1 MTLTHTSHLVWTKAV
16 GPAIYQQ
23 RFYQPTV
30 ARRAR
35 AGQFVHLLPEAHSLF
50 RRAFSIYATDSES
63 GTFDVLH
70 QVLGEGTRSL
80 SRLEK
85 GAAVDTL
92 GPLGNR
98 FQAPPRGRRAILVGG
113 GLGMAPLRLW
123 ACELLSQM
131 RKRTRGR
138 TPDRDRLPL
147 MMLGARSGDQCTT
160 PYQASQFGIRA
171 KWATDDGSRGFH
183 GNVVALLGRDLESG
197 ALDAET
203 CVVYG
208 CGPEPMMAAL
218 ARRCAEYRVPCYV
231 SLERSMPCGF
241 GVCMGCVVRRR
252 DGAGYETFSRVCRD
266 GPVYDA
272 DTIVF

>member
-1 MTLTHTSHLVWTKAV
+1 M
-16 GPAIYQQ
+16 
-23 RFYQPTV
+23 
-30 ARRAR
+30 
-35 AGQFVHLLPEAHSLF
+35 F
-50 RRAFSIYATDSES
+50 RRAFSIYATDPDA

-70 QVLGEGTRSL
+70 QVLGGGTLSL
-80 SRLEK
+80 SRLSK
-85 GAAVDTL
+85 GATVDTL

-98 FQAPPRGRRAILVGG
+98 FPAPPRGRRAILVGG

-123 ACELLSQM
+123 AVELATTMAQRS
-131 RKRTRGR
+131 RGSA
-138 TPDRDRLPL
+138 PDPDRLPL
-147 MMLGARSGDQCTT
+147 MMLGGRSKPQCTM
-160 PYQASQFGIRA
+160 PFQIRDLGVRVT
-171 KWATDDGSRGFH
+171 WATDDGTKGYH
-183 GNVVALLGRDLESG
+183 GTVVALLGEKFHAG
-197 ALDAET
+197 ALDPGR

-218 ARRCAEYRVPCYV
+218 AAQCQPYQVPCFV

-252 DGAGYETFSRVCRD
+252 DGNGYETYSRVCRD